1 MHLTILTYRRKNIA
15 DCPIFHSEQ
24 HNIVPPLGRPK
35 TWNFEKLIKYVSKRE
50 TLKKIILS
58 RCN

>member
-1 MHLTILTYRRKNIA
+1 MYWADYFRTTLLITDILTYHQRNIA

-35 TWNFEKLIKYVSKRE
+35 TWIFEKLIK
-50 TLKKIILS
+50 
-58 RCN
+58 